1 MAAPDDERHN
11 RPMYRDNA
19 TLRNL
24 IEISYSGL
32 GDEEKLVA
40 SILDA
45 HQQDLAAAGIMLRE
59 TQRGAV
65 PGRVILTVGPGAE
78 IHGARLV
85 SWLERQ
91 LAVMAPVAEVYIH
104 PYSLPRPT
112 FFELPAQTLEA
123 RRQLLEAAR
132 SQPLPA
138 LGTPRPDIAFA

>member
-1 MAAPDDERHN
+1 
-11 RPMYRDNA
+11 MYRDSS

-32 GDEEKLVA
+32 GDEATLVA
-40 SILDA
+40 SILSA
-45 HQQDLAAAGIMLRE
+45 HQDDLAASGVTLRE

-65 PGRVILTVGPGAE
+65 PGRVILTIGPGAE
-78 IHGARLV
+78 IPGARLV
-85 SWLERQ
+85 AWLDRQ
-91 LAVMAPVAEVYIH
+91 LTGSASGPEVYVH
-104 PYSLPRPT
+104 PFSLPRPV

-138 LGTPRPDIAFA
+138 LVPARPAVAFA

>member
-1 MAAPDDERHN
+1 
-11 RPMYRDNA
+11 MYRDST

-32 GDEEKLVA
+32 GDEQALVA
-40 SILDA
+40 SILAA
-45 HQQDLAAAGIMLRE
+45 HQTDLAASGVTLRE

-65 PGRVILTVGPGAE
+65 PGRVILTIGPGAE
-78 IHGARLV
+78 IPGARLV
-85 SWLERQ
+85 AWLDRE
-91 LAVMAPVAEVYIH
+91 LKSSAPGPEIYVH
-104 PYSLPRPT
+104 PFSLPRPV

-138 LGTPRPDIAFA
+138 LAPLRPAVAFA

>member
-1 MAAPDDERHN
+1 
-11 RPMYRDNA
+11 MYRDSS

-32 GDEEKLVA
+32 GDEAKLVN
-40 SILDA
+40 SILGA
-45 HQQDLAAAGIMLRE
+45 HQDDLAASGVTLRE

-65 PGRVILTVGPGAE
+65 PGRVILTIGPGAE
-78 IHGARLV
+78 IPGARLV
-85 SWLERQ
+85 AWLDRQ
-91 LAVMAPVAEVYIH
+91 LTAGTPGPEVYVY
-104 PYSLPRPT
+104 PFSLPRPV

-138 LGTPRPDIAFA
+138 LAPSRPAVAA